1 MIPQAFV
8 QELLN
13 RLDIV
18 EVVERY
24 LPLKRAGANYV
35 ACCPFHNEKTPS
47 FSVSPT
53 KQFYHCFGCGAHG
66 TAIGFVM
73 EHQGLGFVEAVED
86 LARSAGMTVPEEEA
100 HAGRKADAGLD
111 GLADVMQ
118 CATRYYRDELK
129 RSESAIAYLKSR
141 GLSGEI
147 AARFGIGYAPD
158 GWQNLSAVFSDYP
171 TAPALAKAGLVI
183 DSEGGRRYDRFRDRI
198 MFPILGNRGAVIGF
212 GGRVLGEG
220 EPKYLNSPETPLF
233 EKGRE
238 IYGLFQARQAIRAA
252 KKVLVVEG
260 YMDVVALAQH
270 GIDYAVATLGT
281 ATTPYHIQL
290 LLRQTDDIVFCFDG
304 DNAGRKAAWRALE
317 NSLEWITDGKGVGFL
332 FLPQGED
339 PDSYVRQNG
348 REDFE
353 RLLSEAQPL
362 SQFLMRELTGRVD
375 MHSEEGRARF
385 LQLAKPLVEKV
396 SAKALSLM
404 LRKRIGELAGLSPE
418 EVGSLVGARQ
428 AAKPA
433 VRRAVDKRMPQ
444 SVGRLLLQLVMLQPA
459 LAAGLDRAL
468 LDTRQADMQALAE
481 LLDFVQA
488 NTPGD
493 LKAAHIL
500 HHFES
505 SPLQTLLLDAARN
518 LEWEQ
523 FSDEE
528 REQEFAAVVDKLRE
542 QVRNRE
548 SRTILA
554 EMQGKDFKLWTPEEK
569 RLYLE
574 QSRRDTVSPEK

>member
-8 QELLN
+8 QDLLN

-47 FSVSPT
+47 FSVSQP

-86 LARSAGMTVPEEEA
+86 LARSAGMTVPQEENT
-100 HAGRKADAGLD
+100 GRKADAGLD
-111 GLADVMQ
+111 GLAEVMQ
-118 CATRYYRDELK
+118 RATRYYRDALK
-129 RSESAIAYLKSR
+129 HSESAIAYLKNR

-147 AARFGIGYAPD
+147 AARFGIGFAPD

-171 TAPALAKAGLVI
+171 AAAALAKAGLVI
-183 DSEGGRRYDRFRDRI
+183 DSEGGRRYDRFRERI
-198 MFPILGNRGAVIGF
+198 MFPILSNRGAVIGF

-260 YMDVVALAQH
+260 YMDVLALAQH
-270 GIDYAVATLGT
+270 GIEYAVATLGT

-317 NSLEWITDGKGVGFL
+317 NSLEWLTDGKGVSFL

-353 RLLSEAQPL
+353 RLLNEVQPL
-362 SQFLMRELTGRVD
+362 SQFLIRELTSRVD
-375 MHSEEGRARF
+375 MSSEEGRARF
-385 LQLAKPLVEKV
+385 LQSAKPLVEKV
-396 SAKALSLM
+396 SARALSIM

-418 EVGSLVGARQ
+418 ELASLVGTRQPARP
-428 AAKPA
+428 AARP
-433 VRRAVDKRMPQ
+433 VNKRMPQ
-444 SVGRLLLQLVMLQPA
+444 SVGRLLLQLVMLQPS
-459 LAAGLDRAL
+459 LATGLDRAL

-488 NTPGD
+488 NTPGI

-505 SPLQTLLLDAARN
+505 SPLYAPLLDAARS
-518 LEWEQ
+518 LEWEH

-528 REQEFAAVVDKLRE
+528 REQEFTAVVDKLRE
-542 QVRNRE
+542 QMRNRE
-548 SRTILA
+548 SRTILLA
-554 EMQGKDFKLWTPEEK
+554 MQGKDFKLWTPEEK

-574 QSRRDTVSPEK
+574 QSRRDTLSPEK